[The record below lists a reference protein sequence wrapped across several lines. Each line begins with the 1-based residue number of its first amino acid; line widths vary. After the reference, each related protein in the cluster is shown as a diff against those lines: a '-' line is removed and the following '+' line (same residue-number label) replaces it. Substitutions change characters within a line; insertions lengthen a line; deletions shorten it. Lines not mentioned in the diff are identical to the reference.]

1 MTRHYEGGCQSWSPV
16 REEDTPQGVRS
27 VSIFILEDDPL
38 LGMFM
43 RDYLECFGLDAEITK
58 TVAQARELLQTRSYT
73 LAFCDVNLPDGSGVS
88 IHEMARGMG
97 IESYV
102 MSANPRPA
110 HVEAD
115 RFLYKP
121 ELYRSL
127 MAVCSRHIQIRKSAL
142 QDCAT

>member
-1 MTRHYEGGCQSWSPV
+1 MTEVNGGERRLWSSDSG
-16 REEDTPQGVRS
+16 EDTPLGVRS

-43 RDYLECFGLDAEITK
+43 RDYLECFGLDAEIAK
-58 TVAQARELLQTRSYT
+58 TVARGRELLQTRTYT
-73 LAFCDVNLPDGSGVS
+73 LAFCDVNLPDGSGVTL
-88 IHEMARGMG
+88 HEMARGMG

-102 MSANPRPA
+102 MSTNPRPA
-110 HVEAD
+110 DVEAEV
-115 RFLYKP
+115 FLYKP

-127 MAVCSRHIQIRKSAL
+127 MAVCSRHIRMRRDSL